1 MPNYPWKSGDHL
13 AICDFCGFK
22 RLRSEMRM
30 TWENWLVCRSTCWEP
45 RHPQDITPPSYVDR
59 QWVAEPRDRRF
70 INNFSGWFIQD
81 ATVSITKTGDEFNA
95 LFAVDGSW
103 GSANQVYT
111 YADYGVDYFDGDFE
125 FRTILRLDTAVF
137 NTRNFFGVT
146 DGIAG
151 WDDLDTI
158 GALGFTAYVTPGD
171 VAVLQVQEGNNGNEW
186 TAQITDLPPIVNT
199 EIGLVFRRNGNN
211 IEVTVFADRFFTKPI
226 KTQIYALQGLTNLK
240 YRYLFACMSS
250 IVFEGN
256 QEFNLQY
263 TAVELR

>member
-30 TWENWLVCRSTCWEP
+30 TWENWLVCKATCWEP

-59 QWVAEPRDRRF
+59 QWVEEPRDRQG

-81 ATVSITKTGDEFNA
+81 ATGSITKTGDEFNA
-95 LFAVDGSW
+95 LFEVDGGW
-103 GSANQVYT
+103 GSASQVYT
-111 YADYGVDYFDGDFE
+111 YADYGVDYFEDDFE
-125 FRTILRLDTAVF
+125 LRAILRLDSDAGNLV
-137 NTRNFFGVT
+137 RSFFGVT

-158 GALGFTAYVTPGD
+158 GALGITIYESVGNPIIEI
-171 VAVLQVQEGNNGNEW
+171 QEANVGNTWN
-186 TAQITDLPPIVNT
+186 TQIVSLPPIANKD
-199 EIGLVFRRNGNN
+199 IGVIFRRRGNN
-211 IEVTVFADRFFTKPI
+211 IEVTIFNDRLFTQPI
-226 KTQIYALQGLTNLK
+226 RTQIYTLQGLTTLK

-250 IVFEGN
+250 IVFEGT
-256 QEFNLQY
+256 QVYNLQY
-263 TAVELR
+263 TSVELR